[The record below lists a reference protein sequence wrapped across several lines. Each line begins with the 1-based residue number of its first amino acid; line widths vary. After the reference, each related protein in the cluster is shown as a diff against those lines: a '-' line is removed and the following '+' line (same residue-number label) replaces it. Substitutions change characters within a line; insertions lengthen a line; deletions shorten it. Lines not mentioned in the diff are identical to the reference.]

1 MSAVHTGPIGAAPY
15 TDAPIRLASALRSRP
30 DGWPPA
36 DVDRIAYVACLYP
49 ETRACIGSATVN
61 GTEGKVWIEVDEADA
76 HLTVYGPW
84 GTLLYRATVAR

>member
-1 MSAVHTGPIGAAPY
+1 MTASPY
-15 TDAPIRLASALRSRP
+15 TDIPARLASALRARP
-30 DGWPPA
+30 DGWTPA
-36 DVDRIAYVACLYP
+36 AIERIGSALALYP